1 MKVLDRMSATLK
13 AGFGM
18 TLKKWKELLVGFGK
32 VYGSVVAFFLVG
44 FVVMILLAM
53 LSEILILLGLI
64 LMIPVSIIAGGIAL
78 SSNTLVDNVADEK
91 EFELIETIKKDWI
104 RNSVFV
110 IMMGLFWVALSI
122 PGMIGEFVGGIAGL
136 LLILIG
142 WLIYL
147 AWIFIVQFVQWEYVV
162 GRKGIV
168 ESIKGSYSAVMKN
181 FGFVL
186 GMDIVVGMLMAIILA
201 VFYITA
207 IIIVTMFALAAVFG
221 STPSIGGGDVS
232 DIFPLF
238 GIWAVVGFFVSALL
252 AIGISITIDVLFK
265 PVSYFTWKEATKNK

>member
-1 MKVLDRMSATLK
+1 MNVLDRMSATLK

-64 LMIPVSIIAGGIAL
+64 LMIPILIIAGGIAL

-91 EFELIETIKKDWI
+91 EFELIKTIKKDWI

-110 IMMGLFWVALSI
+110 IVMGLFGIGVSI
-122 PGMIGEFVGGIAGL
+122 PRIIGEFVGGIAGL

-147 AWIFIVQFVQWEYVV
+147 AWIFIIQFVQWEYVV

-201 VFYITA
+201 VFYIILA
-207 IIIVTMFALAAVFG
+207 VIVTMFVLAAVVG
-221 STPSIGGGDVS
+221 STPSISGGDVS
-232 DIFPLF
+232 NIFPLF
-238 GIWAVVGFFVSALL
+238 GIWVVVGLFVSAVMAL
-252 AIGISITIDVLFK
+252 GITIIIDVLFK
-265 PVSYFTWKEATKNK
+265 PVSYLTWKEATKNK